1 MQRFK
6 TPVASNFGIGCR
18 LDTGTNGNA
27 IYKGFRLFRIAR
39 SGEEILKEYQEG
51 FAMNAYPTAF
61 FVKNLK
67 FELGSKGAIGHKRA
81 GGCLSHAGWL

>member
-1 MQRFK
+1 
-6 TPVASNFGIGCR
+6 

-39 SGEEILKEYQEG
+39 SDEEILKEYQEG
-51 FAMNAYPTAF
+51 FTMNTYPTAF

-67 FELGSKGAIGHKRA
+67 FGSKAANGHKRT
-81 GGCLSHAGWL
+81 GGCLNHAGWL